1 MVSCGNLPDDR
12 RKWISTLER
21 LLTSLSLPSNISKSM
36 KSSTMGFSNLAQ
48 DRKSFFTHE
57 QARRI
62 KENNR
67 QGRVDYLEKK
77 PLWSQVEWR
86 RGNYIGLQEGLD
98 TRISTIQNSNSG
110 RVRLILDKLAMS
122 HQHLNVPMNS
132 RNLHPPKILD

>member
-77 PLWSQVEWR
+77 PL
-86 RGNYIGLQEGLD
+86 
-98 TRISTIQNSNSG
+98 
-110 RVRLILDKLAMS
+110 
-122 HQHLNVPMNS
+122 
-132 RNLHPPKILD
+132 